1 MIKRGEIYYADLC
14 PSVGSE
20 QSGCRPVLIV
30 QNDIGNEHSPTT
42 IIVPLTSAYKSV
54 LGTHT
59 VIEKRYGLLK
69 TSIVLAEQIRTIDV
83 CRLST
88 YVGTVD
94 DNKMKEVNRALK
106 VSLDLV

>member
-30 QNDIGNEHSPTT
+30 QNDI
-42 IIVPLTSAYKSV
+42 V

-94 DNKMKEVNRALK
+94 DDKMKEVNRALK
-106 VSLDLV
+106 VSLDI